1 MACRRIVTDEEV
13 FTLPTRE
20 DMRASRRS
28 GAGSPAAAS
37 PNSLESLSVYM
48 KAISR
53 IPLLT
58 RSEERDLAARARKG
72 DSRARDLM
80 VKANLRL
87 VVSIALRYRGMGLP
101 LADLISEGNLGL
113 IKAVERF
120 KCEKGFRFSTYA
132 SKWIRQ
138 AITKALAA
146 DARTVRL
153 PANVIELMRK
163 ARTAER
169 VLSRARNATPCSD
182 EVCRSIGITPRR
194 YAQIAGAST
203 TVSLDSPCTPDSEV
217 SLYEVIADDHSRPP
231 DEVVGRRLDAGRL
244 EELLESLSRRERVI
258 LSYRFGLDDGNLR
271 SLEETGRMIG
281 ITRERIRQI
290 EKRAIE
296 KMRRMLKR
304 RRMEK
309 LLMKRKSE

>member
-1 MACRRIVTDEEV
+1 MRCRKIVVEEED
-13 FTLPTRE
+13 FALPTLE
-20 DMRASRRS
+20 DRRAGEAVRDIPDNGLR
-28 GAGSPAAAS
+28 ATA
-37 PNSLESLSVYM
+37 ESLSVYM

-58 RSEERDLAARARKG
+58 KAQERQLSARARRG
-72 DSRARDLM
+72 DRHARDM
-80 VKANLRL
+80 MIKANLRL
-87 VVSIALRYRGMGLP
+87 VVAIARRYRGMGLP
-101 LADLISEGNLGL
+101 LNDLISEGNLGL

-120 KCEKGFRFSTYA
+120 QHEKGFRFSTYA

-146 DARTVRL
+146 DSRTVRL

-163 ARTAER
+163 ARTAEQ
-169 VLSRARNATPCSD
+169 VLSKTRNEAPDSD
-182 EVCRSIGITPRR
+182 EVCRRIGISTRR

-203 TVSLDSPCTPDSEV
+203 TVSLDSPCTPDSDV
-217 SLYEVIADDHSRPP
+217 SLYEVIADDQSRPP
-231 DEVVGRRLDAGRL
+231 DEVVGRRLDSHRL
-244 EELLESLSRRERVI
+244 DELLESLSNRERVI
-258 LSYRFGLDDGNLR
+258 LSYRFGLEDGNLR

-304 RRMEK
+304 RKMEK
-309 LLMKRKSE
+309 LLMTKDE